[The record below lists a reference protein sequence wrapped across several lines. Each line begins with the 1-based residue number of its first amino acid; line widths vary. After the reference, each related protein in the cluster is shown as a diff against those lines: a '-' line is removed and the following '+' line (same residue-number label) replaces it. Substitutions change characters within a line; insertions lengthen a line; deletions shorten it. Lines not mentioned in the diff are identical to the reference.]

1 MECQWSN
8 IADPHSDISEFTITI
23 LHQDLLIF
31 NTTTTGIYITLIAFL
46 VTKTSETHCVSIFS
60 VGAATSVKTPPLYLH
75 VNYMYEATLQATNG
89 AGLARLVETSFG
101 LYIIETLEYEGVVA
115 VVTNYGRTE
124 NGSGVLGEPELMAS
138 IGDYVCILEIDVLL
152 IEFTTP
158 PDSPS
163 IDSDR

>member
-1 MECQWSN
+1 
-8 IADPHSDISEFTITI
+8 
-23 LHQDLLIF
+23 
-31 NTTTTGIYITLIAFL
+31 
-46 VTKTSETHCVSIFS
+46 
-60 VGAATSVKTPPLYLH
+60 
-75 VNYMYEATLQATNG
+75 MYEATLQATNG

-101 LYIIETLEYEGVVA
+101 LYIETLEYEGVVA

-138 IGDYVCILEIDVLL
+138 IGDYECILETDVLL